1 MAQGEAMSR
10 LDARF
15 EAVWR
20 RINDM
25 ELDKLYQPNARSLE
39 PVVRNLVNTQNLLIA
54 ALVEAGILVEKKEN
68 SKEYLQIGDQKYTI
82 RKVK

>member
-1 MAQGEAMSR
+1 MRKTEEQ
-10 LDARF
+10 F
-15 EAVWR
+15 KAVWR

-39 PVVRNLVNTQNLLIA
+39 PVVRSLVNNQNLLIA
-54 ALVEAGILVEKKEN
+54 ALVEAGILIEKNEE
-68 SKEYLQIGDQKYTI
+68 SKQYLQFGDQKYTI

>member
-1 MAQGEAMSR
+1 MSR